1 MEGSMENSRA
11 KLERKQATDFPQEL
25 LDLLDSYVHGG
36 IGRREF
42 LAGAQKFATA
52 AVSAAALVEMLRP
65 NYAWAIQV
73 PEDDKSI
80 KVESVS
86 VPSSNGNGHI
96 DCYLV
101 RPAASKGKLP
111 AVLVVHENRGLNP
124 YIKDVARRLATAGY
138 MAMAPDG
145 LTSVGGYTG
154 DDENGAQL
162 FAQVDRAK
170 MGEDMFA
177 AATYLKNRPD
187 STGKLG
193 ATGFCFGGGVVNNLA
208 VHMGPDLAAGVPYYG
223 AQPKAEDVAKIKTPI
238 NAQYGELDAR
248 ITGGWPAFDAS
259 LTQAGVPHEG
269 HIYKNANHGFHNDT
283 TPRYDEAAAKE
294 AWQHT
299 LSWFGKYLKA

>member
-1 MEGSMENSRA
+1 
-11 KLERKQATDFPQEL
+11 
-25 LDLLDSYVHGG
+25 
-36 IGRREF
+36 
-42 LAGAQKFATA
+42 
-52 AVSAAALVEMLRP
+52 
-65 NYAWAIQV
+65 
-73 PEDDKSI
+73 
-80 KVESVS
+80 
-86 VPSSNGNGHI
+86 VPSPNGNGHI

-154 DDENGAQL
+154 DDENGAKL

-208 VHMGPDLAAGVPYYG
+208 VRLGSDLSAGVPYYG

-248 ITGGWPAFDAS
+248 ITGGWPAFDAA

-299 LSWFGKYLKA
+299 LDWFGKYLKA

>member
-1 MEGSMENSRA
+1 MEDSMENSRA

-42 LAGAQKFATA
+42 LAGAQKFATV

-73 PEDDKSI
+73 PEDDKTI
-80 KVESVS
+80 KAETVS
-86 VPSSNGNGHI
+86 VPSPNGNGHI

-154 DDENGAQL
+154 DDENGAKL

-208 VHMGPDLAAGVPYYG
+208 VRMGPDLAAGVPYYG
-223 AQPKAEDVAKIKTPI
+223 AQPQAEDVAKIKTPI

>member
-1 MEGSMENSRA
+1 MEDARA
-11 KLERKQATDFPQEL
+11 NMERKKATDFPQEL
-25 LDLLDSYVHGG
+25 LDLLDLYVHGG

-42 LAGAQKFATA
+42 LHGAQKFATV

-80 KVESVS
+80 KAEPVT
-86 VPSSNGNGHI
+86 VPSPNGTGHI

-101 RPAASKGKLP
+101 RPAAARGKLP
-111 AVLVVHENRGLNP
+111 AVLVIHENRGLNP
-124 YIKDVARRLATAGY
+124 YIKDVARRLAKAGY

-145 LTSVGGYTG
+145 LTSVGGYSG
-154 DDENGAQL
+154 DDENGAKL

-170 MGEDMFA
+170 MGEDMLA
-177 AATYLKNRPD
+177 AAIYLKNRPD

-193 ATGFCFGGGVVNNLA
+193 ATGFCFGGGVTNNLA
-208 VHMGPDLAAGVPYYG
+208 VRMGSDLSAGVPYYG
-223 AQPKAEDVAKIKTPI
+223 AQPKPEDVAKIKTPI

-248 ITGGWPAFDAS
+248 INAGWPAFDAA

-299 LSWFGKYLKA
+299 LDWFGKYLKA